1 MKTLTQLQQSVI
13 NNLTQEFIRINSA
26 TRTSNKFNLI
36 DVASLNQVSEE
47 IKRNN
52 AEAEADQN
60 YWRIAAM
67 QEAERI
73 VKLLSNDL
81 PMARVERYGESNGH
95 YELPDVLIAP
105 NTLYGVKRMHH
116 EYYVN
121 ISVVVKK
128 ETQQQTHGC
137 VYKKG
142 VSLQYQYYNTPSSS
156 WLYDSIEELFEKS
169 NALRDIRTRVINK
182 SNF

>member
-13 NNLTQEFIRINSA
+13 NNLTQEFIRINSTNKA
-26 TRTSNKFNLI
+26 SNKFNLI

-47 IKRNN
+47 IKRN
-52 AEAEADQN
+52 EAEAVADN
-60 YWRIAAM
+60 ECWRIAAM
-67 QEAERI
+67 QEADRI
-73 VKLLSNDL
+73 VALLSKDL

-95 YELPDVLIAP
+95 YEMPDVLIAP

-116 EYYVN
+116 ESYVN
-121 ISVVVKK
+121 IGVVVRK
-128 ETQQQTHGC
+128 EIQQQTHGC

-142 VSLQYQYYNTPSSS
+142 VSLQYHYHNTPNSSM
-156 WLYDSIEELFEKS
+156 LYDTIEELLEKS
-169 NALRDIRTRVINK
+169 NALRDIRTIVINK